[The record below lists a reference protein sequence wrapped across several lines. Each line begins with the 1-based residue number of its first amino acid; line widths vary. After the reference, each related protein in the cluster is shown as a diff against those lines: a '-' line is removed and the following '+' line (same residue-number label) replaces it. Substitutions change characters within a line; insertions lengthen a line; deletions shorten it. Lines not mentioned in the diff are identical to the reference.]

1 MKFSLVSTIALLA
14 ASVVANPFPTEDKHD
29 DKHCNP
35 RVVTEW
41 KVKTVVDKV
50 FVTKYIPGPKVFVTK
65 TEYIKKPYPVTTTE
79 KKFIVK
85 TEYIKKPYPVTTT
98 VYVKKPY
105 PVTTTEKKII
115 VKTEYIKKPYPV
127 TTTEKKFIVKTE
139 YIKKP
144 YPVTT
149 TEKKIIVKTE
159 YIKKPY
165 PVTTT
170 VYNCK
175 DKDNH
180 GKDGKDD
187 HYGGKKHW

>member
-98 VYVKKPY
+98 
-105 PVTTTEKKII
+105 
-115 VKTEYIKKPYPV
+115 
-127 TTTEKKFIVKTE
+127 
-139 YIKKP
+139 
-144 YPVTT
+144 
-149 TEKKIIVKTE
+149 EKKIIVKTE